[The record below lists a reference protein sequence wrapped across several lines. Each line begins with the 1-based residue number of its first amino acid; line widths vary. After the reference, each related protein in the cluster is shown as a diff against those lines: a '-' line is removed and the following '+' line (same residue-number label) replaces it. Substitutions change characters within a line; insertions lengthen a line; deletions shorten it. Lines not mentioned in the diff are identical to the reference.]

1 MAYIGIDYGTSN
13 SSVAIYN
20 KSNIIVAPNILG
32 ERTTPSL
39 VSFPKNSN
47 KVYVGEDVLDQK
59 LEDTTLIYDVKR
71 FIGLNYNEFQKKKFA
86 KYLNYDVINDG
97 GIPKI
102 KVIFNG
108 EEKLYTAEEISS
120 LIIKKIIYNAE
131 QYLENSC
138 NINTSIDKAVIT
150 VPVHFS
156 DNQINGI
163 YKAALDAGIKITR
176 VIKEP
181 TAAALAY
188 GIGNDLIPNKESNN
202 IDCFSSIQSDFNS
215 IKEESKKNEEN
226 VMIFDLGGGTFDI
239 TLLNIKKIE
248 ENIVNF
254 DIQGTNGIS
263 NFGGSDF
270 DNKLVDYCIK
280 AFCKKTGKEEDFI
293 RNNLKA
299 FKRLKVKCENAKK
312 LLSISNESIINM
324 DNFDYKEDIPI
335 KITKSHFEEICSD
348 LFEQI
353 KMTIK
358 ELFSESP
365 IKYNDI
371 DSIILVGGATR
382 MSGIKKLLKN
392 IFEDENKIKD
402 SINPDEAVAI
412 GAALEAAKIEEKN
425 KINFILQDIIPYN
438 LGISTANQNI
448 NEINKGE
455 KMYIMIQ
462 KFTKIP
468 WESKEKAFKI
478 DLTKEKP
485 DIIVN
490 IYEGNKPYVSENS
503 KLGSLIIDNINKIG
517 IFEFKLK
524 FYIDVNS
531 KLIVTL
537 KVDSL
542 NITKTEE
549 IKKGV
554 TNAVLDTNKKKILI
568 FKNIKKS
575 TIKSI
580 IESINSIE
588 SKIKSSTGIK
598 KFENLKNCSKK
609 YEELIEYYMN
619 FSNNNDFVF
628 EKIFLNTKELFQRYI
643 ELLNSKDIIQI
654 DVGEIINKIK
664 GFMNNLISFSGYIT
678 TLFDL
683 FCKLGNNCKNEF
695 YGIFKNYLELMVEE
709 GNNRAKEKKF
719 NRYYSKLYFEKA
731 FFACKEYMS
740 NDDLKIIERELSNKI
755 KELNQVIEN
764 KLKQINSFAFLV
776 DYLAK
781 EKAFLFGSTGYTQK
795 YKEIEKLKCPEK
807 LKEEEL
813 EDLLDLFQN
822 MANTYNFKERNI
834 GHAYCLANIIK
845 INYIISRNTDL
856 TKLDDYIEK
865 LEIIMSERK
874 DEKYEWYNDIKEI
887 IEEIRKKENNHL
899 NK

>member
-71 FIGLNYNEFQKKKFA
+71 FIGLNYNEFQKKNFA
-86 KYLNYDVINDG
+86 KYLNYTVINDG

-120 LIIKKIIYNAE
+120 LIIKKIVYNAE
-131 QYLENSC
+131 QYLENSY

-188 GIGNDLIPNKESNN
+188 GIGEDLISNNESNN

-215 IKEESKKNEEN
+215 IKEETKKNEEN

-239 TLLNIKKIE
+239 TLLNIKKLD

-254 DIQGTNGIS
+254 DIKGTNGIS

-280 AFCKKTGKEEDFI
+280 AFCKKTDKEEDFI

-324 DNFDYKEDIPI
+324 DNFDSKEDIPI
-335 KITKSHFEEICSD
+335 KITQSHFEEICSD

-353 KMTIK
+353 KITIK

-371 DSIILVGGATR
+371 DSVILVGGATR
-382 MSGIKKLLKN
+382 MSGIKKLIKN

-438 LGISTANQNI
+438 LGISIANQNI
-448 NEINKGE
+448 NEINYGE
-455 KMYIMIQ
+455 KMYIMIR

-468 WESKEKAFKI
+468 WETKEKVFKV

-485 DIIVN
+485 DIIVD

-503 KLGSLIIDNINKIG
+503 KLGSLIINNINIIG
-517 IFEFKLK
+517 NIEFKLK

-542 NITKTEE
+542 NIIKTEE

-554 TNAVLDTNKKKILI
+554 THAVLDNKKKKISI

-580 IESINSIE
+580 IESINSFE

-598 KFENLKNCSKK
+598 KLENLKKCSKK

-643 ELLNSKDIIQI
+643 ELLNSKEIIQI
-654 DVGEIINKIK
+654 NVGEIIHKIK
-664 GFMNNLISFSGYIT
+664 DFMKNLISFSGYIT

-683 FCKLGNNCKNEF
+683 FCKLGDNCKNEF

-709 GNNRAKEKKF
+709 GNNRAKEKQF

-731 FFACKEYMS
+731 FFACKKYMN
-740 NDDLKIIERELSNKI
+740 NDEPIIIERELYNKI
-755 KELNQVIEN
+755 KELNEVIEN
-764 KLKQINSFAFLV
+764 KLKQINSFAILV

-781 EKAFLFGSTGYTQK
+781 EKEFLFGSTGYTK
-795 YKEIEKLKCPEK
+795 KNKEIAKLKCPEK
-807 LKEEEL
+807 IKEEEL

-834 GHAYCLANIIK
+834 GQAYCLANIIK
-845 INYIISRNTDL
+845 INSIILENTEL

-874 DEKYEWYNDIKEI
+874 DKKYEWYNDIKEI
-887 IEEIRKKENNHL
+887 IEEIRKKENDHF
-899 NK
+899 